1 MSGADVAP
9 GGLVFYNVS
18 HFYWYFIIFDGDRA
32 IRPLTIIE
40 PGHIQTHRRPPIVE
54 SKPRNVRE
62 AVTRVARLRS
72 VEGSGI
78 VGLGE
83 TLGSP
88 WIPLPYGSAR

>member
-40 PGHIQTHRRPPIVE
+40 PGHIRMHRRPPIVE
-54 SKPRNVRE
+54 SKP
-62 AVTRVARLRS
+62 S
-72 VEGSGI
+72 GEGE
-78 VGLGE
+78 VGLSLYLLE
-83 TLGSP
+83 VAAVLTTLQQGN
-88 WIPLPYGSAR
+88 LQMR